1 MPKANEPKR
10 PVTPKTPTRP
20 LRDINQDA
28 MSELISQIPTV
39 AAAVRAA
46 SDRDAMTAALAPIT
60 SHDAAEQLAFATTLG
75 NQRGDVATDAADL
88 AEALA
93 ELAPDKTAAKEA
105 RRSVIRLR
113 SAGFRAGVTVPRL
126 IVARTE
132 TPEARAALTFAQAWA
147 SRTRERSE
155 VQLAIAW
162 TRANGDVD
170 AYLLDLNIWEGHI
183 HGTQHVETGTLRR
196 LEREHLTPLR
206 DKDHFTWVNVTL
218 PQARALIETTLE
230 QGEWRK
236 TEQHD
241 PEWRAQG
248 DALLRRIQTDDV
260 AIDQSV
266 HALLVDPDAD
276 AEEALVNFW
285 GSWSFGDYGLAYD
298 LLSARHAIR
307 ERETRDDFIALRRQ
321 WIDEARTAR
330 IQIGAVTP
338 QTAEQTGGLWLP
350 GAAATNASRQNFA
363 FFWSLE
369 LQESPIAGQMPEM
382 PLATIA
388 NPDTGRHWFWQSIT
402 MEREAGGWRM
412 GRIRDDGLAAQSQ
425 PLDDLVKRSDE
436 LWTEAEAAAQTQP
449 QTAEATREASLKIF
463 ALAQESM
470 SRGECALMRLM
481 TDRPLHERLHDRAIQ
496 IVQWDRA
503 AAISHRM
510 LAHFSDKARLY
521 RDLSS
526 LDFRKAQTY
535 AEQND
540 EVNTLRWLDLATQA
554 AKESLALDRTAEV
567 LTILGE
573 LQTARGELDEAETF
587 LRESIDLEPSVGAW
601 ADLGD
606 LLMRKEQSREA
617 VSAFESA
624 QKLDPASPQVRW
636 RLGRALEMADR
647 PEEARMVYEDA
658 ITTDADDA
666 MAHALLGNMM
676 MEAQAYED
684 AAPHLER
691 ALQLGME
698 SAQLLLQIGFIA
710 VSRGNFDQARAYLD
724 QSLRIDPALE
734 PQVRQILGQIK
745 SAEDQAKRRR

>member
-1 MPKANEPKR
+1 MSKANDPKR
-10 PVTPKTPTRP
+10 PVTSKTPSRP

-28 MSELISQIPTV
+28 MHDLIIQIPTM

-46 SDRDAMTAALAPIT
+46 TDRAGMTAALAPIM
-60 SHDAAEQLAFATTLG
+60 AQGAGEQLAFATTLG
-75 NQRGDVATDAADL
+75 NQRDVVATDAADL

-93 ELAPDKTAAKEA
+93 ELASDKAAAKEA

-162 TRANGDVD
+162 TRANGEVD

-183 HGTQHVETGTLRR
+183 HSTQHVETGTLRR
-196 LEREHLTPLR
+196 LEREHLTPMR
-206 DKDHFTWVNVTL
+206 EKDHFTWAEITL
-218 PQARALIETTLE
+218 PQARGLIEATLD

-248 DALLRRIQTDDV
+248 DALLRRIQTDEVV
-260 AIDQSV
+260 ADQSV
-266 HALLVDPDAD
+266 HALLLDPDAD

-298 LLSARHAIR
+298 LLSTRHAIR
-307 ERETRDDFIALRRQ
+307 ERETRDDFINLRRQ
-321 WIDEARTAR
+321 WIEEAHTAR

-338 QTAEQTGGLWLP
+338 QSAEQAGGLWLP
-350 GAAATNASRQNFA
+350 GTAATTANRQNYA

-369 LQESPIAGQMPEM
+369 FVESPIAGQMPEM
-382 PLATIA
+382 PIATIA
-388 NPDTGRHWFWQSIT
+388 NPDTGRHWFWQAIT
-402 MEREAGGWRM
+402 MEREAGGWRL
-412 GRIRDDGLAAQSQ
+412 GRIRDEGLAAQSQ
-425 PLDDLVKRSDE
+425 PIDDLVKRSDE
-436 LWTEAEAAAQTQP
+436 LWVEAERAAETQP
-449 QTAEATREASLKIF
+449 QSQEASRETSLKIF

-496 IVQWDRA
+496 IAQWDRA
-503 AAISHRM
+503 AAITQRM
-510 LAHFSDKARLY
+510 LAHFSDKARLF

-540 EVNTLRWLDLATQA
+540 EANTLRWLDLAA
-554 AKESLALDRTAEV
+554 AAARESLALDRNAEV

-587 LRESIDLEPSVGAW
+587 LRESIELEPSVGAW

-636 RLGRALEMADR
+636 RLGRALEMANR

-658 ITTDADDA
+658 ITTDPEDA

-691 ALQLGME
+691 ALQLGLV
-698 SAQLLLQIGFIA
+698 SAQLLLQLGFVA
-710 VSRGNFDQARAYLD
+710 VGRGNFDQARSMLD
-724 QSLRIDPALE
+724 QALQIDPTLE
-734 PQVRQILGQIK
+734 PQVRQILAQVK
-745 SAEDQAKRRR
+745 AAEDATKRRR